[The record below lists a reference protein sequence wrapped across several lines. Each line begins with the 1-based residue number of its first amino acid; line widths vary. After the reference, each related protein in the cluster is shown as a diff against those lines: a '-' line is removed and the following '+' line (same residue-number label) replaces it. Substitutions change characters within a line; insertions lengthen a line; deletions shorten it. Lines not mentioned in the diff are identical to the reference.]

1 MTLLYACV
9 APHASEA
16 IEQLATPTTSNKF
29 QKTRD
34 GLRRIAKEVGRANPE
49 TIVIATPHNLRLWKK
64 IGIITAEN
72 STGTLR
78 TSPRSKAYVSLG
90 VRCDVDFA
98 NKLLLRS
105 TLRNLPVV
113 GANYGTNEGISSDVP
128 MDWGTLVPLWFMM
141 RRCRNKPK
149 VVIVTP
155 SREIPL
161 SKNFEFGRIIAD
173 QAEAE
178 RSKRIVFVASADQA
192 HAHRKNGPYG
202 FSKRAEEYDSF
213 VLKAIREN
221 QIGRIMGLKADFVE
235 SAKPDSLWQM
245 AMLAGV
251 ADRIR
256 LQAEL
261 ISYEAPT
268 YFGMICAS
276 FRRTP

>member
-1 MTLLYACV
+1 
-9 APHASEA
+9 
-16 IEQLATPTTSNKF
+16 
-29 QKTRD
+29 
-34 GLRRIAKEVGRANPE
+34 
-49 TIVIATPHNLRLWKK
+49 
-64 IGIITAEN
+64 
-72 STGTLR
+72 
-78 TSPRSKAYVSLG
+78 
-90 VRCDVDFA
+90 
-98 NKLLLRS
+98 
-105 TLRNLPVV
+105 
-113 GANYGTNEGISSDVP
+113 
-128 MDWGTLVPLWFMM
+128 MM

-213 VLKAIREN
+213 VLNAIREN